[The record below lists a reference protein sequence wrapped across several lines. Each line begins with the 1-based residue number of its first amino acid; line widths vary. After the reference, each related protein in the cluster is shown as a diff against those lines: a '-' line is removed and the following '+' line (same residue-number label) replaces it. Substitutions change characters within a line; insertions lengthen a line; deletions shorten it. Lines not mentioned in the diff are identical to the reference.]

1 MAFGLLNRMIVTRPL
16 PRALKGLLGVL
27 AVVLV
32 AGTLGL
38 SFLSFSRKVESFT
51 RAGFEGGTAGGALVL
66 RSVEKESAAARAGL
80 AAGDRVITADGRTAA
95 SIAEPDRTLARKPFP
110 HRLLVERRSE
120 IREVLLGKVA
130 ARPDWPYVFLSFVG
144 LLYLTIGLFTAARDR
159 SDASRVFCAICLAS
173 FAVYV
178 ITPAGPRDAAWR
190 AFLLAEDFYRAI
202 LPALLLHFFLIFPK
216 PISRRKRIPL
226 LYVPGVAYLVLQ
238 EGPFFLPGL
247 FPCSTYPAICYVLP
261 VGNPA
266 LLLEWATRFWL
277 LYFAG
282 CAAAILLRVGGLLRS
297 ARSDAVAEKQIRWIG
312 LGVTVGLAPFLLLY
326 VLPRVLGLS
335 SPLLAN
341 AAVIPLVLIP
351 LAFAYAILRW
361 RLWDVE
367 IFVREALAT
376 TAAVVLGGMAFV
388 LLNALLDRTLE
399 GMAEAGKN
407 VIAFG
412 SGLVL
417 ASLLVPM
424 KKRITGVLERIQYH
438 DTYRARRALLD
449 VARDFSTPRPREE
462 LVRAIV
468 QRVEEGMHVVPCAL
482 FLLEDKGLPQ
492 PEARLLLEHLL
503 AADVWRLR
511 APGFGEEPAE
521 EATRLHDAGYRTFLA
536 MRCAGQLVGALGVG
550 HKDGRVPLSSEDEAL
565 LVAVMAQAGLAYE
578 NARLYGALAERLE
591 EIRTLQQYQESVIRS
606 SSSGIVVLDAEER
619 VHTAN
624 PSFAALVGRSE
635 AELHGC
641 KFEDVLPGVDLPE
654 FTNADNT
661 VEARFENAAGEERDV
676 RVSVSAFQGAPERK
690 VVLVD
695 DVTDRLRAERALSER
710 ERLASLGVLA
720 AGVAHEVNTPIAGLS
735 SYAQMLLADTAPGD
749 PRYAILKKMERQTF
763 RAAHLVNN
771 LLEFA
776 RPRAAARVR
785 TDLKL
790 ILSNAAESVETT
802 LGTRRLAFDVD
813 GSNGPIWVEGDPREL
828 EQVFVNLFTN
838 ARDASPE
845 EGEVSCALREEVGT
859 VRVMIGD
866 RGDGPPPGDG
876 EKLFQPFYST
886 KTSGGTGLGLAI
898 SREIVRRHGGEIG
911 LSARSGGGA
920 EAWVTLPLSARVS

>member
-1 MAFGLLNRMIVTRPL
+1 MAFGLLNWMIVTRPL
-16 PRALKGLLGVL
+16 PRALRGLLGVL

-66 RSVEKESAAARAGL
+66 RSVEKDSAAARAGL
-80 AAGDRVITADGRTAA
+80 VAGDRVITADGRTAA
-95 SIAEPDRTLARKPFP
+95 SIPEPDRALARKPFP

-120 IREVLLGKVA
+120 IREVLLGRVA
-130 ARPDWPYVFLSFVG
+130 ARPDWTYVFLAFVG

-173 FAVYV
+173 FAVYA
-178 ITPAGPRDAAWR
+178 ITPAGPRDGAWR
-190 AFLLAEDFYRAI
+190 AFLLAEDAYRAV

-216 PISRRKRIPL
+216 PIARRNLIPL
-226 LYVPGVAYLVLQ
+226 LYVPGALYLVLQ
-238 EGPFFLPGL
+238 EGPFFLRVSDP
-247 FPCSTYPAICYVLP
+247 S
-261 VGNPA
+261 

-326 VLPRVLGLS
+326 VLPRILGLS

-492 PEARLLLEHLL
+492 PEARLLLQHLL
-503 AADVWRLR
+503 ASDVWRLR
-511 APGFGEEPAE
+511 SPGFGEEPAE

-624 PSFAALVGRSE
+624 PSFAALVGRTE
-635 AELHGC
+635 AELHGR

-654 FTNADNT
+654 FTDADNT

-785 TDLKL
+785 TDLKR

-813 GSNGPIWVEGDPREL
+813 GSNGPVWVEGDPREL

-845 EGEVSCALREEVGT
+845 DGEVSCALREEVGT